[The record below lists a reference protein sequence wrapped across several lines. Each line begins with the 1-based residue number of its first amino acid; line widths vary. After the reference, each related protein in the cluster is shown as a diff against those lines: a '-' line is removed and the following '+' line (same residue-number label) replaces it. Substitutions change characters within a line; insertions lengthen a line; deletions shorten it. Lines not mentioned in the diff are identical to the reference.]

1 MLIQLNTISR
11 CFKSLGQVVGL
22 PSDLLDKIESS
33 AAVPYDGLV
42 EVCDAR
48 LRKYKDDQL
57 TLTWRNVAE
66 ALCLVRQEQLSQDIM
81 KVYSTGEFKL
91 MV

>member
-42 EVCDAR
+42 EVCDAW

-66 ALCLVRQEQLSQDIM
+66 ALSLVGQEQLSQDIM
-81 KVYSTGEFKL
+81 KVYTTGEFKL